1 MSVYFDRK
9 NELKEKALKH
19 TEKMEEQFENEIQK
33 CVENTLVYGEEANPA
48 PVALKRAEGIAA
60 PKVYIDTLDSVSSI
74 FSHHTGKTAVLN
86 FASYKNPGGKFIEGS
101 SAQEECLCHASYL
114 YNVLLRMPKYY
125 KWNKDHINKAL
136 YLDRAL
142 YTPDITFFSGTEN
155 TDNPSEIVKADVI
168 TCAAPNISTAE
179 RYAGVLGSENLD
191 ALLDRIKFVLNIAM
205 DNHVDT
211 LILGAFG
218 CGVFGQNAT
227 IVARYFA
234 YALKTYD
241 YHLKNIYFSILN
253 RGNNDNYT
261 RFKEGWKW
269 MMSQD

>member
-125 KWNKDHINKAL
+125 KWNKDHI
-136 YLDRAL
+136 
-142 YTPDITFFSGTEN
+142 
-155 TDNPSEIVKADVI
+155 SEVPTTKV
-168 TCAAPNISTAE
+168 
-179 RYAGVLGSENLD
+179 AG
-191 ALLDRIKFVLNIAM
+191 F
-205 DNHVDT
+205 
-211 LILGAFG
+211 
-218 CGVFGQNAT
+218 
-227 IVARYFA
+227 
-234 YALKTYD
+234 
-241 YHLKNIYFSILN
+241 
-253 RGNNDNYT
+253 
-261 RFKEGWKW
+261 
-269 MMSQD
+269 

>member
-1 MSVYFDRK
+1 M
-9 NELKEKALKH
+9 
-19 TEKMEEQFENEIQK
+19 
-33 CVENTLVYGEEANPA
+33 
-48 PVALKRAEGIAA
+48 
-60 PKVYIDTLDSVSSI
+60 
-74 FSHHTGKTAVLN
+74 
-86 FASYKNPGGKFIEGS
+86 
-101 SAQEECLCHASYL
+101 
-114 YNVLLRMPKYY
+114 
-125 KWNKDHINKAL
+125 
-136 YLDRAL
+136 
-142 YTPDITFFSGTEN
+142 
-155 TDNPSEIVKADVI
+155 I

-179 RYAGVLGSENLD
+179 RYAGVLGSENLA

-218 CGVFGQNAT
+218 YGVFSQNAT